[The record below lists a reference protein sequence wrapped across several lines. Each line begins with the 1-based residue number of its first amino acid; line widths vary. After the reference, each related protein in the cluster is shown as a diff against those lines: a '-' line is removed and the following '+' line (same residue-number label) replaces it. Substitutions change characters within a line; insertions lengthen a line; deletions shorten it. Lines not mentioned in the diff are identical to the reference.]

1 MNKRGVLVLI
11 AVLII
16 LVLFGIYTWMNTLKP
31 NMITP
36 EPLPAPS
43 PVNVTPVIA

>member
-1 MNKRGVLVLI
+1 MNKRGLLVLI
-11 AVLII
+11 AVLIV

-43 PVNVTPVIA
+43 PVNVTSMVV